1 MSATESKTP
10 PEAKALAEANPKHT
24 LTILIPSYN
33 EEATLEVCLDRVR
46 ALESDALKL
55 EIIIIDDCSTNRGRE
70 IALALGE
77 KFDNVRVLL
86 HDVNKGKGA
95 ALHTGIA
102 AATGDFVAIQDADL
116 EYDPQDLLRLIVPL
130 IEGQAEVAIGS
141 RFLSHGM
148 HRVLYFWHSMGN
160 KFLTLLSNMCTDLN
174 LTDMETCYKVFKRE
188 VLQSLELHENRFGFE
203 PEVVAAV
210 ARKRVRIVEMG
221 VSYMG
226 RTYEEGKKIGA
237 KDGLRAL
244 YCILRYNA
252 HSLPAPV
259 QFLLYAFV
267 GGFCA
272 LVNLILFLLLYKA
285 FGEGVSLAA
294 PVAFVVAA
302 AINYLLCIKL
312 IFRSQVKWNK
322 GAEIGVYALVVLG
335 VGVVD
340 WAMTLGL
347 LQIMAAAPAKLTATL
362 VGLVLNFAGRRLL
375 VFPER
380 KTPGHGAE
388 AADADWRDGHG
399 PAGVTGQGGGGR
411 G

>member
-1 MSATESKTP
+1 MSATDSDTHPAATP
-10 PEAKALAEANPKHT
+10 SATPNGVHT

-33 EEATLEVCLDRVR
+33 EEETLAVCLDRVR
-46 ALESDALKL
+46 ELESDALKL

-77 KFDNVRVLL
+77 TFENVRVLL

-102 AATGDFVAIQDADL
+102 AATGDFIAIQDADL

-130 IEGQAEVAIGS
+130 IEDQADVAIGS

-237 KDGLRAL
+237 KDGFRAL

-259 QFLLYAFV
+259 QFLLYTV
-267 GGFCA
+267 LGGTCA
-272 LVNLILFLLLYKA
+272 VFNLLVFLLFFKA
-285 FGEGVSLAA
+285 FGVPAFGSAVIAFVLAA
-294 PVAFVVAA
+294 VL
-302 AINYLLCIKL
+302 NYVLCTKL
-312 IFRSQVKWNK
+312 IFRSGVKWGK
-322 GAEIGVYALVVLG
+322 GAELGIYGGLVLLLALVDAAL
-335 VGVVD
+335 
-340 WAMTLGL
+340 TRGL
-347 LQIMAAAPAKLTATL
+347 ITAMAATPAKLIATG
-362 VGLVLNFAGRRLL
+362 VMLVLNFLARRLI
-375 VFPER
+375 VFPE
-380 KTPGHGAE
+380 KKVHE
-388 AADADWRDGHG
+388 AAVSPVETTDAG
-399 PAGVTGQGGGGR
+399 
-411 G
+411 

>member
-1 MSATESKTP
+1 MSATDSDTP
-10 PEAKALAEANPKHT
+10 SDAPAPTPTPAGVHT

-33 EEATLEVCLDRVR
+33 EDETLEVCLDRVR
-46 ALESDALKL
+46 ELESDALKL
-55 EIIIIDDCSTNRGRE
+55 EIIIIDDCSTNRGRD

-102 AATGDFVAIQDADL
+102 AATGDFIAIQDADL
-116 EYDPQDLLRLIVPL
+116 EYDPKDLLRLIVPL
-130 IEGQAEVAIGS
+130 IEDQADVAIGS
-141 RFLSHGM
+141 RFLSIGM

-237 KDGLRAL
+237 KDGFRAL

-252 HSLPAPV
+252 HTLPAPV
-259 QFLLYAFV
+259 QFLLYTV
-267 GGFCA
+267 LGGTCA
-272 LVNLILFLLLYKA
+272 VFNLLVFLLFYKA
-285 FGEGVSLAA
+285 FGVAAFASAVIAFVLAA
-294 PVAFVVAA
+294 AL
-302 AINYLLCIKL
+302 NYVLCTLL
-312 IFRSQVKWNK
+312 IFRSGVKWSR
-322 GAEIGVYALVVLG
+322 GAELGIYAGLVLLLALVDAAL
-335 VGVVD
+335 
-340 WAMTLGL
+340 TRGL
-347 LQIMAAAPAKLTATL
+347 ITAMAATPAKLVAT
-362 VGLVLNFAGRRLL
+362 GIMLVLNFLARRLI
-375 VFPER
+375 VFPEK
-380 KTPGHGAE
+380 KTAPLAVE
-388 AADADWRDGHG
+388 PNDAG
-399 PAGVTGQGGGGR
+399 
-411 G
+411 